1 MALNVASNSLRSWLQ
16 SGGRAGLAH
25 WITWLAPLCH
35 RLAERHGR
43 GELLYVHPSSLV
55 LEANALTLRDDQQAA
70 PTLPADRAT
79 LAPELRDSLAPG
91 DAKGSVFAIAA
102 MLVEGLAH
110 EPYDPSA
117 PPPHDRNPSLPDA
130 LRPLLARAL
139 VADRA
144 ERPADLHALAD
155 ALAAL
160 PVRDPSLLDIEIDV
174 SVSMLPPKP
183 VEHVPAIQVIAPR
196 KVPPPPASSHRA
208 TEELVALKAKL
219 ETNRAA
225 LYVVIKDNMDHG
237 PFTSVELLRQI
248 ATRAFLGSDILR
260 DSATGRSAPISEFK
274 DFAPFVEQSSLGA
287 QVQLERAAIASAA
300 KSEARHGATKLAVSG
315 GLVLATVGAI
325 IFVVVR
331 EQGLARQNV
340 TVASD
345 RAGSIEVTGMGSAK
359 RNQKRRPAGPG
370 GGGGAGGGPGS
381 NGGGPSGG
389 SFESVLDNNNEE
401 MVMGAAQTPDLTK
414 EQLAG
419 PMRSVSFISAC
430 GAPDN
435 MKVTV
440 RVAVKNGR
448 AAGVTVSTNP
458 PNAGVAGCIDSRVRG
473 LAWPVSP
480 KADFVTM
487 SY

>member
-1 MALNVASNSLRSWLQ
+1 MPSPRVSLRSWLQ
-16 SGGRAGLAH
+16 NGGRAGLAE
-25 WITWLAPLCH
+25 WINWLVPLCH
-35 RLAERHGR
+35 QLAERHAR
-43 GELLYVHPSSLV
+43 GDLLHVHPSALV
-55 LEANALTLRDDQQAA
+55 LQNHTLTLGEGPPAA
-70 PTLPADRAT
+70 PTLLDDRAA
-79 LAPELRDSLAPG
+79 LAPELQGSLEPG
-91 DAKGSVFAIAA
+91 DAKGSVYAIAA
-102 MLVEGLAH
+102 MLYEGLAH
-110 EPYDPSA
+110 EPYDANA
-117 PPPHDRNPSLPDA
+117 PLLGVRDASLPDA
-130 LRPLLARAL
+130 LAPLLARAL

-144 ERPADLHALAD
+144 DRPADLHALAD
-155 ALAAL
+155 ALVAIK
-160 PVRDPSLLDIEIDV
+160 PRHPSSVDIEVDIA
-174 SVSMLPPKP
+174 VSMLPPAP
-183 VEHVPAIQVIAPR
+183 TANAPTHDLFHPIAAR
-196 KVPPPPASSHRA
+196 KAPPPPASSHRA

-237 PFTSVELLRQI
+237 PFTSVELLQQI
-248 ATRAFLGSDILR
+248 AARSFLGRDILR
-260 DSATGRSAPISEFK
+260 DSETGRTAPISEFK
-274 DFAPFVEQSSLGA
+274 DFAPFIEQSSLGA
-287 QVQLERAAIASAA
+287 QVQLEREALVSAA
-300 KSEARHGATKLAVSG
+300 KSEARGGATKLVVG
-315 GLVLATVGAI
+315 GAIVLAIAAAI
-325 IFVVVR
+325 VFWVVR
-331 EQGLARQNV
+331 EQGLAQEKI

-359 RNQKRRPAGPG
+359 RNPSRKQSGPG
-370 GGGGAGGGPGS
+370 GSQGASGPGS
-381 NGGGPSGG
+381 GGHGGGG

-458 PNAGVAGCIDSRVRG
+458 PSAGVAGCIDSRVRG